1 MDISE
6 DLPGGIFLR
15 AMETRFACKHYSA
28 KSLGMYD
35 IEYILECGRLS
46 PSSFGLEPWTFW
58 AISLREQIR
67 SLGIAC
73 FNQEAVS
80 SAALAVCILVER
92 DGSFAPG
99 SEFLKQRASRFPG
112 GYPVFIEDYRGYYE
126 FLKSQDRVLSW
137 SVAQAYIAAANMMT
151 GAKALGID
159 SCAIEG
165 FDEGE
170 VLKILGIHPEEKAV
184 GLIVVFGYGDET
196 PREKIRESPA
206 DIIYRI
212 S

>member
-1 MDISE
+1 MEVPE
-6 DLPGGIFLR
+6 DLPGGFFLR

-28 KSLGMYD
+28 KPLKIYD
-35 IEYILECGRLS
+35 IKYILECGRLS

-58 AISLREQIR
+58 AISLREQIEA
-67 SLGIAC
+67 LGIAC

-92 DGSFAPG
+92 DEAFAPG

-112 GYPVFIEDYRGYYE
+112 GYPVFIEDYRGYYK
-126 FLKSQDRVLSW
+126 FLKSQDRILSW
-137 SVAQAYIAAANMMT
+137 SMSQAYLAAANMMT
-151 GAKALGID
+151 GAKALGVD

-170 VLKILGIHPEEKAV
+170 VLKTLGIPQEEKAV
-184 GLIVVFGYGDET
+184 GLIVVFGFGDES

-206 DIIYRI
+206 DIIHRI